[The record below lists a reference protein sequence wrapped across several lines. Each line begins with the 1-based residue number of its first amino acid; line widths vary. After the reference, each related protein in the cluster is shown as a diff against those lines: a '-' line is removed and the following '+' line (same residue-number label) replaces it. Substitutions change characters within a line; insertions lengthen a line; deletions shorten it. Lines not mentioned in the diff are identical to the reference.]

1 MKTLTL
7 SFEIGEKMVTLK
19 QELEPT
25 EDTAAAVG
33 RLLAELETIG
43 EPGKA
48 TTGQLRAL
56 YARAAAAGWEKSRV
70 KEYLEEKLGTSVA
83 DEIVG
88 VADRKEFSRLING
101 IVPPD
106 VPGKATAAQMRVLWA
121 KALNKGWKRDRVRAF
136 LQEKVGAGR
145 DERIIGCV
153 DQGLVSA
160 VIEEIAAA

>member
-7 SFEIGEKMVTLK
+7 SFEIGEKMISLK
-19 QELEPT
+19 QDLEPA
-25 EDTAAAVG
+25 EDVSAAVS
-33 RLLAELETIG
+33 RLLAELETVE

-56 YARAAAAGWEKSRV
+56 YARAASAGWEKSRV
-70 KEYLEEKLGTSVA
+70 REYLEEKLGTAVS

-106 VPGKATAAQMRVLWA
+106 VPGKATAAQMRVFWA

-145 DERIIGCV
+145 DEQIIGCI

-160 VIEEIAAA
+160 AIDEIAAA